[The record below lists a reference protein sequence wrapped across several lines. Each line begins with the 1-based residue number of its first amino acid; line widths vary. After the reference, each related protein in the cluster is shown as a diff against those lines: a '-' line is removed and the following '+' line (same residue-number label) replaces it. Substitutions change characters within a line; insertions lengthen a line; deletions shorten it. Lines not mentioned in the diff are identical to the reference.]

1 MATVNRIHIFGA
13 AGSGSTTLA
22 NALVPYG
29 FSHIEVDE
37 AMFEPSD
44 PPFLK
49 RRTEKETLDYLLKQ
63 LHQTQKAVISGA
75 MVGFGDGIKSTI
87 DLFVFLHIPVQV
99 RIERIK
105 ERERKRF
112 GSRVEMG
119 GDMYQMHMDFL
130 AWVKAYESGDE
141 TVRSLAQHKK
151 WLQDVS
157 KPIIEI
163 TEVQPLDEIVER
175 ILPYLR

>member
-1 MATVNRIHIFGA
+1 MALVNRIHIFGA

-29 FSHIEVDE
+29 FTHIEVDD

-49 RRTEKETLDYLLKQ
+49 RRTEKETLNYLQNELQ
-63 LHQTQKAVISGA
+63 QTQKSVISGA
-75 MVGFGDGIKSTI
+75 MVGFGDVLKPTI
-87 DLFVFLHIPVQV
+87 DLFVFLHIPVEV
-99 RIERIK
+99 RIMRIQ
-105 ERERKRF
+105 EREKKRF
-112 GSRVEMG
+112 GTRVEPG

-151 WLQDVS
+151 WLKQVD

-163 TEVQPLDEIVER
+163 SEVLPVNQLVER